1 VTTGH
6 ILLGI
11 AGILLGG
18 GVLTGAVWWVV
29 SGLFGLRARLAL
41 VEGEIQHL
49 KAEIAQIHSTCHGRE
64 LWLQSTCNTMG
75 RIDKNV
81 VKIAAKLD
89 IEIEE

>member
-1 VTTGH
+1 MTTGQ
-6 ILLGI
+6 ILLSI
-11 AGILLGG
+11 AAILLGG

-29 SGLFGLRARLAL
+29 SGMFGLRARMAL
-41 VEGEIQHL
+41 VEGEIVHL
-49 KAEIAQIHSTCHGRE
+49 KAEIAAIHSTCHGRE
-64 LWLQSTCNTMG
+64 MWLRETCETMG

>member
-1 VTTGH
+1 MTTGH